1 MLSLVLRVL
10 ISPQQRNLILS
21 LDAYTVIFVFTSISY
36 QKYSEMQVH
45 LTVAASFR
53 TNKRESLSVHEFRQD
68 QI

>member
-21 LDAYTVIFVFTSISY
+21 LDAYTVISVFTSISY

-45 LTVAASFR
+45 LTVDASFR
-53 TNKRESLSVHEFRQD
+53 TNKHESLSVHEFRQD

>member
-10 ISPQQRNLILS
+10 ISPQQHNLILS
-21 LDAYTVIFVFTSISY
+21 LDAYTVISVFTPISY